1 VWEEAKF
8 ARRFLDAIGST
19 VSDADIFR
27 MVTVNAARCLGSRVL
42 GRIEEGACADMFI
55 LESPI
60 DSDSALE
67 VFLSTGDDDVLATVV
82 NGVPIYGRKTFLKQ
96 FGLPL
101 QNLPRREGRAAA
113 DKAVHLPSTLT
124 VDLGTAIDAV
134 EDHLKSL
141 SPPVFRSNLLA
152 SSDKPYQRRMQRLRA
167 QAESFGWSAKQT
179 AKLIAKGRP
188 SLNGRVAVPPNAVRV
203 WCGFKNG
210 SSPRRFLEDLGSVF
224 VPSTVMLMRELGL
237 TAYFPA
243 FPPADHPPACPDK
256 VAIVC
261 YETRKTYT
269 DAARSVAGRMY
280 ALLHDSVFRYGKR
293 GSWDAFPEPLA
304 APLRPRAAYH
314 LFDGAID
321 WYSGST
327 RLCIGLRDAAQDRDA
342 FYAQVHDVC
351 QSLQQEAA
359 AGASASAVDGALIAV
374 DDEYFVF
381 WDHRVETRAGDDAH
395 LQRLAGFSQLVMNTQ
410 AADANANGQL
420 FEAWSGFALQG
431 GECLRLT
438 FERRSFFPW

>member
-1 VWEEAKF
+1 VA
-8 ARRFLDAIGST
+8 
-19 VSDADIFR
+19 
-27 MVTVNAARCLGSRVL
+27 
-42 GRIEEGACADMFI
+42 
-55 LESPI
+55 
-60 DSDSALE
+60 
-67 VFLSTGDDDVLATVV
+67 
-82 NGVPIYGRKTFLKQ
+82 
-96 FGLPL
+96 
-101 QNLPRREGRAAA
+101 
-113 DKAVHLPSTLT
+113 
-124 VDLGTAIDAV
+124 VDLGAAIDAV
-134 EDHLKSL
+134 EDRLKSL
-141 SPPVFRSNLLA
+141 QPPVFRSNLLA

-179 AKLIAKGRP
+179 AKLIARGRP

-203 WCGFKNG
+203 WCGFKNAAT
-210 SSPRRFLEDLGSVF
+210 PRRFLEDLGSVF

-261 YETRKTYT
+261 YETRKAYS

-293 GSWDAFPEPLA
+293 GSWDAFPEPLPDPP

-314 LFDGAID
+314 LLDAAID
-321 WYSGST
+321 WYSGPT
-327 RLCIGLRDAAQDRDA
+327 RLCIGLRDAAQAPEA

-351 QSLQQEAA
+351 AALRQQ
-359 AGASASAVDGALIAV
+359 AGAVDGALLAV
-374 DDEYFVF
+374 DEEYFVF
-381 WDHRVETRAGDDAH
+381 WDHRVETREGDDAH

-420 FEAWSGFALQG
+420 FEPWSGFTLQG